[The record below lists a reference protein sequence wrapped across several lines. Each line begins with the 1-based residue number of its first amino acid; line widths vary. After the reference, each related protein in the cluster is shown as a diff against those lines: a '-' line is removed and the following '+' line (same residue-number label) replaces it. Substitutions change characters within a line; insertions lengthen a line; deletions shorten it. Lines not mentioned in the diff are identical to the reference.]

1 MSGRPTTTAWSP
13 SCGTDAVAKAGG
25 ADALLAAVR
34 VTPGDA
40 AALDQRDPADKL
52 GLDSKDQAHG
62 LAGALL
68 VDLAALHDRLWA
80 EAKRSVLLVLQGIDA
95 SGKDSTIRRVLSGLN
110 PQGCHVVG
118 FKAPNDA
125 EKAHDYLWR
134 VHAACPPRGR
144 LGVFNRS
151 HYEDVVAAR
160 LVRAASPDQCRLRY
174 RHLRE
179 FERMLTDEGT
189 TVVKVFLHISK
200 EEQRIRFQE
209 RIDNPEKRWK
219 FREGDLDVR
228 ERWDEYCAVYE
239 EVITETSTDLAPWHV
254 VPADRKWVRD
264 LAVATTLV
272 TTLRHLDPRFPA
284 PDPAFDGLIIT

>member
-1 MSGRPTTTAWSP
+1 M
-13 SCGTDAVAKAGG
+13 AKRNG
-25 ADALLAAVR
+25 ADAFLTSILVK
-34 VTPGDA
+34 PGDA
-40 AALDQRDPADKL
+40 PGLDARNPADKL
-52 GLDSKDQAHG
+52 GLESKDQAHG
-62 LAGALL
+62 LAGELL

-80 EAKRSVLLVLQGIDA
+80 EATRSVLLVLQGIDA

-118 FKAPNDA
+118 FKAPDDG

-160 LVRAASPDQCRLRY
+160 LVRAASPEQCRLRY

-228 ERWDEYCAVYE
+228 ERWDEYGAVYE
-239 EVITETSTDLAPWHV
+239 EVITETSTDLAPWLV
-254 VPADRKWVRD
+254 VPSDRKWVRD
-264 LAVATTLV
+264 LAVATMLV
-272 TTLRHLDPRFPA
+272 TTLRRLDPRFPA
-284 PDPAFDGLIIT
+284 LDPAFDGLVIT